1 MMNEQERVDYL
12 ILALTANNAKEFARR
27 VGIGTPTLSRLRHGE
42 RQLKNYHAKILAA
55 FPQVNEA
62 WLLRGEG
69 DPIRRREEP
78 NYRALIA
85 RLGRLEKKLDEL
97 IAFMEKCRENG

>member
-1 MMNEQERVDYL
+1 MNDQERIDYL

-42 RQLKNYHAKILAA
+42 RQLRNYHAKILAA
-55 FPQVNEA
+55 FPQVNED

-69 DPIRRREEP
+69 EPIKKREEP
-78 NYRALIA
+78 NYRALIT
-85 RLGRLEKKLDEL
+85 RLGRLEKKVDEL
-97 IAFMEKCRENG
+97 IALMEKCREND